1 MNPLWRP
8 SAVRERKPIEKR
20 DSAQFAALCEALLAS
35 GASVRFRAQGQSMQP
50 NILNEDVVTVAPAEQ
65 GELRRGDV
73 ALTHGKDGFR
83 VHRVRFSDGSAGE
96 IVTRGDSGREDDA
109 PALAVL
115 GKVTATR
122 RNGRRVSFARPWMRE
137 IHAAK
142 TIAHR
147 LRLAM
152 SRRLA
157 PRLLAVAPVFLLLQL
172 FAGATPVQAV
182 SVTLTQTPSVTTVS
196 PGGTVTYTN
205 VLKNNSGTTG
215 VVNPV
220 ITMATPN
227 SPTHNY
233 TTFASVSVPA
243 GWTCTNPGVNN
254 SGTVTCTDSG
264 TLAAGASATMTLVV
278 NVVTSDVGQTVLNGS
293 ATVTSAT
300 TTLTGTTTGTST
312 VTVLSADL
320 ALTEAVAPTG
330 IYPGG
335 TITFTSS
342 IINNGLSAAATP
354 QVTFVIPTNTTY
366 TSYTTSGGITC
377 AGVPAGGT
385 GTLTCTFGGNLANAG
400 SATIAITVTVNA
412 GTTVGTMITGSS
424 TISSATYDP
433 NSGNNT
439 FSATATVQYADLSVT
454 ETAAP
459 NPVAQGGPITY
470 TETVNNNS
478 TTVASVGA
486 TLTQSTPTGTTF
498 QSVTPPAGWTC
509 GTQPAVGGTG
519 SIVCT
524 ATGTFAASASVNFSV
539 VVAVNSGDSIGST
552 ITNSVTVSETGTDP
566 VPGNNTATS
575 NVTVQAADLS
585 VTETAAPNPVATG
598 SNITYTETVTNN
610 TATVAAAGATLTQS
624 TPPNTLFQSVT
635 PPTGWTCGTTPAVGS
650 TGTIICTAT
659 GTFAGSSSVNF
670 SVVVSVR
677 PEAVVGS
684 TITNSVTVSETGT
697 DPNLAN
703 NTATASVQ
711 VQGADLS
718 MTQVASATAIAPGA
732 TITYTETVTNNG
744 PNAATGAVVY
754 QQTPVNTTFVSMT
767 PPTGWTC
774 GTLPAAGGTGQV
786 ICTASANMA
795 ANTTTAAFTYIVTVS
810 SGTAAGTVITNQAD
824 VTSQTT
830 DGNSSNNVTITSV
843 LVEISA
849 DADLA
854 VAMTALPTPTFI
866 SSSLVYTIQVSN
878 LGLAA
883 GAGVTLTD
891 TLPAIGTAP
900 SQTSALSNVT
910 ASSTQ
915 GTCSVNTTT
924 APFTVTC
931 TLGAVAYPLSVPI
944 TITISGTTPATP
956 MTLSNVAAVSSTST
970 DPVSGNNTV
979 TVLTVVQPLVCATPG
994 NDGAPGS
1001 LSGVVNAYYPPAA
1014 TGTAAAGT
1022 NSIALGPAATNGA
1035 QTNISA
1041 GDLVLIIQMQD
1052 AQINS
1057 TNTTS
1062 YGDGIPGDP
1071 FGSTSLGATGVFE
1084 FVTAT
1089 NTTPVSASTGG
1100 TLTFIGTGASNG
1112 LLNSYTSAAATTTQ
1126 GIQTFQ
1132 VIRVPQYSSATL
1144 SSTSNLSALPWNGAT
1159 GGVVA
1164 IDVASQLTLNGGS
1177 VVLDGLGFRGG
1188 AGITEEGITGFA
1200 STDTVDPSPTALP
1213 NLTGGGD
1220 PPGGGGAGGGK
1231 GEGIAGTPHWVAPNI
1246 TTITHPSTAS
1256 STAQTVVEGY
1266 PNGSF
1271 ARGAPG
1277 NAGGGATDAD
1287 PKANDQNSGG
1297 GGAGNGGQGGLGGFG
1312 WNSAGLVGGY
1322 GGAPFPVTTSAL
1334 IMGGGGGGG
1343 TTNNGSYWDPT
1354 TDTGSADC
1362 GLNCTG
1368 VYSSGGAG
1376 GGIIIVHAGTIVG
1389 TGTLSAN
1396 GQTALE
1402 PENDGGGG
1410 GGAGGTILV
1419 FSNSGA
1425 LTTLTASAAG
1435 GSGGDTWPEQT
1446 PSTSFPG
1453 NRHGA
1458 GGGGGGGVILAT
1470 SAPGTASVAPGVPG
1484 WSTLAND
1491 PYGATPGQSGVL
1503 NTGLTITQTPGVQSG
1518 AYCSGADIAVT
1529 NAGTPNPVLA
1539 GPGPGNVITYTQTVT
1554 DNGPFGALNASFSQA
1569 VPANTTFQSLSFPG
1583 GSGWTCTTPA
1593 VGATGT
1599 ISCTNPD
1606 FANAASTTF
1615 TVGVAVNTGVA
1626 AGTVVT
1632 DVVNAT
1638 SGTNDPNLANNS
1650 ATVQTTVGLS
1660 TTADL
1665 SITNTDS
1672 PNPVIA
1678 GNNITYTVVVKNNG
1692 AAAAS
1697 TVAFSEA
1704 IPANTTFVSATPS
1717 PTTGW
1722 TCSVVVGTLTCSNA
1736 TLASGSSATFAVV
1749 LTVNSGT
1756 ASGTVIT
1763 DTANVSSTTTDPNPN
1778 NNSATATDVVATS
1791 GQADLSVASSASP
1804 NPVSDGNNITYT
1816 QTVTN
1821 NGPSASG
1828 TATFTDSIPTGASF
1842 VSFTVP
1848 SGWSC
1853 GTLPAVGATTG
1864 TITCTISSLPVNTS
1878 TPVSFPFVVKASLGD
1893 TPGAA
1898 ITNTANI
1905 NVPCSSASDPNC
1917 GNNSAATTV
1926 YVASPTQADV
1936 AITKT
1941 ANPDPVDQGTN
1952 LQYTLQITN
1961 NGPAAAQ
1968 GVTVSDPLPA
1978 QVTYASVSTT
1988 QGTCAYNAST
1998 TTVSCSL
2005 GTVTVGGLAIVTI
2018 NVNANTFSSSTLSTN
2033 TATVSAT
2040 TGDPNLTNN
2049 SSSVTSTI
2057 AAPTAVQLAS
2067 FRAIPRQGGG
2077 VLLEWK
2083 TREEIRNL
2091 GFNIFRLDGAARE
2104 RLNPSIIAGSALLIR
2119 GGLPQHAA
2127 KTYQW
2132 FDPNGTSQSTYEL
2145 EDVDL
2150 NGTRMTHGP
2159 VSVDVSATASSGA
2172 ISHPLL
2178 LTQLNRAT
2186 TLPNSVRSHRLA
2198 TSLPIIP
2205 TPVAGQFP
2213 VSLDGDAAVKISV
2226 EAEGWYQVSKSQ
2238 LVAAGLNPNA
2248 DARTLQLYAEGIE
2261 QPILILGNQSG
2272 PLGPNDSIEFYGTG
2286 IDTPFSG
2293 TRVYW
2298 LISGSHAGTRVTP
2311 VPAINSGSSA
2321 PSSFPFTVV
2330 LEQRTT
2336 YFATLLN
2343 GENNDN
2349 FFGAAVTSEPVDQQL
2364 TVANAD
2370 PNSSMQVS
2378 VDITLQGA
2386 TDQQAHSVSVSFNGA
2401 SIGEMDFA
2409 NLTNVTQNFPIDRS
2423 LLQNGVNTV
2432 TLTALQGDND
2442 VSVVQS
2448 IALHYPHTYDADA
2461 NWLKATAPAGSMLHV
2476 SGFTGQQVQVFDIT
2490 NPLSIEQ
2497 LNGTVTQDTASYG
2510 ITLGIPPASGQER
2523 TLLVFSSDQISPPSA
2538 LCFHKPSTLAT
2549 QSVGSQMIII
2559 TYPGFQAALAPLVQM
2574 HESRGQTVQVVTI
2587 DEVFDAFNYGERSP
2601 FAMRTFLQN
2610 AASQPFRKPQFLL
2623 LVGGASLDPRDYLGF
2638 GDFDFVPTRMIETAA
2653 FKTASDDW
2661 FSDFKQNGYATIA
2674 TGRLPVRT
2682 VADTEL
2688 VVSKIVNF
2696 EKNLPANAGN
2706 QQALLVADQ
2715 NIGADFTTATKFAAT
2730 DLPSALQPTEI
2741 FADGMDPNVVSQQI
2755 LAALNSG
2762 PLLVNY
2768 SGHGAEEQW
2777 SFEDLLDDTSAATL
2791 TNSNQLSVY
2800 FLMDCLNGFFQDVY
2814 ATSLAQSLL
2823 LAPNGGAVAVW
2834 ASSGFTTQP
2843 PQASMNQALLSILKS
2858 NPSTPLGVAV
2868 LQSKSGVTDND
2879 VRRTWIFFGDPA
2891 MTLPL
2896 APSSY
2901 TAGGHPPTRIG
2912 PPIVLEPQR

>member
-320 ALTEAVAPTG
+320 ALTESVAPTG

-335 TITFTSS
+335 TLTFTSS
-342 IINNGLSAAATP
+342 ITNGGLSAAAAP

-400 SATIAITVTVNA
+400 TATIAITVTVNA

-744 PNAATGAVVY
+744 PNPATGAVVY

-1071 FGSTSLGATGVFE
+1071 FGSTSLGTTGVFE

-1554 DNGPFGALNASFSQA
+1554 NNGPFGALNASFSQA

-1722 TCSVVVGTLTCSNA
+1722 TCSVVGGTLTCSNA

-1778 NNSATATDVVATS
+1778 NNSATATDVVAIS

-2272 PLGPNDSIEFYGTG
+2272 ALGPNDSIEFYGTG

-2490 NPLSIEQ
+2490 NPLAIEQ

-2638 GDFDFVPTRMIETAA
+2638 GDFDFVPTRIIETAA

-2661 FSDFKQNGYATIA
+2661 FTDFKQNGYATIA

-2858 NPSTPLGVAV
+2858 NPSTPLGVAI

-2896 APSSY
+2896 APSSS

-2912 PPIVLEPQR
+2912 PPVVLEPQR